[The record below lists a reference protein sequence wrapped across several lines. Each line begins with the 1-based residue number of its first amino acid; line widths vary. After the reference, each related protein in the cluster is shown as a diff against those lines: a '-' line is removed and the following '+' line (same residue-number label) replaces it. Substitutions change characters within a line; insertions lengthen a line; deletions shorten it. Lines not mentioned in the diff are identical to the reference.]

1 MKKISVCY
9 LAAGI
14 LFAALV
20 TSCGGSG
27 TSIISKTPT
36 DVVKASIDDLK
47 NQKFSNFITYYVR
60 KDSVVFT
67 KQDTAKMNGLCTLA
81 YQEAQK
87 KQGIKEV
94 QIIEEKVAPD
104 GNNASV
110 KYKIMFND
118 GSENNSD
125 ENLRKV
131 NGNWLI
137 IIGG

>member
-1 MKKISVCY
+1 MKKISLCY
-9 LAAGI
+9 LAAG
-14 LFAALV
+14 LLLAALI

-27 TSIISKTPT
+27 TSIISKTPS
-36 DVVKASIDDLK
+36 DVIKASIDDLN

-67 KQDTAKMNGLCTLA
+67 KQDTAKMSGLCTLA
-81 YQEAQK
+81 YEEAKK

-94 QIIEEKVAPD
+94 QIIEEKIAPD
-104 GNNASV
+104 GNSANV
-110 KYKIMFND
+110 KYKIVFKD

-125 ENLRKV
+125 ETLRKV

-137 IIGG
+137 VIGG